1 MTTKSPKQLTNSTTK
16 DPIADALQLTPIQE
30 ILPKEQK
37 PELEVDSDFEFAR
50 VNMINVID
58 KGREALDDM
67 LDVAQQ
73 TQAPRAYEVIATL
86 IKTLSDSNKDLLEL
100 SKKAKELKKIDDS
113 SGPKTVN
120 NNLFV
125 GSTAELQKLLK
136 NTDEQ
141 N

>member
-1 MTTKSPKQLTNSTTK
+1 MKSIKQLNNSTTS
-16 DPIADALQLTPIQE
+16 DPIADALDIVPMQE
-30 ILPKEQK
+30 VLPKVQK
-37 PELEVDSDFEFAR
+37 QSPQEVDDDYHYAR

-58 KGREALDDM
+58 KGKEALDDM

-73 TQAPRAYEVIATL
+73 SQQPRAYEVIATL

-100 SKKAKELKKIDDS
+100 SKKAKELKKDQDD
-113 SGPKTVN
+113 GPKTVN

-136 NTDEQ
+136 NNE
-141 N
+141 